1 MIRPLYQVGEIENKY
16 DLAITIYEYMWM
28 LEFMRWVQQEMD
40 FFAEKFRRQVFFD
53 QQPFDVIAECI
64 KCALTE
70 CAKVM
75 SGGLNV
81 YVDTLV
87 VMLIDM

>member
-1 MIRPLYQVGEIENKY
+1 MIRPLYQVSEIENKY
-16 DLAITIYEYMWM
+16 NIAIITYEHMWM

-64 KCALTE
+64 KCALAE

-75 SGGLNV
+75 SSVLNV
-81 YVDTLV
+81 YVSVLV